1 MEAALLTEAFEAHRR
16 LLWSLSYR
24 MTGSPA
30 DAEDV
35 VQETYLRALERPPRD
50 ETAPLK
56 PWLVAVAANLAKDLL
71 RRRRSQAYPGIWLP
85 GPAPLE
91 EELPVAPPQEGFD
104 LLESGSYAFLVAL
117 EKLTPQQRAVFLL
130 REVFDH
136 SVEEAATALGMSAA
150 NVKVVLHRAKKA
162 LRRPA
167 YPSPARRELT
177 QRALLAFQEAL
188 ANQDLAALEALFATG
203 VQACGDGGGIYAAG
217 KVPIVGAAAVAR
229 FFLGLAKLGTDLRL
243 ETQELNGLP
252 AQVGLWTPANVQVAP
267 RWTLHLEVDDEGR
280 ILWLRVVSAPRKLSA
295 LG

>member
-91 EELPVAPPQEGFD
+91 EELPVAPLSRRASTSWRAAP
-104 LLESGSYAFLVAL
+104 
-117 EKLTPQQRAVFLL
+117 TPSSSPWRSS
-130 REVFDH
+130 RP
-136 SVEEAATALGMSAA
+136 SSARSSCSA
-150 NVKVVLHRAKKA
+150 RSSTTPWRRR
-162 LRRPA
+162 RRPW
-167 YPSPARRELT
+167 
-177 QRALLAFQEAL
+177 
-188 ANQDLAALEALFATG
+188 G
-203 VQACGDGGGIYAAG
+203 
-217 KVPIVGAAAVAR
+217 
-229 FFLGLAKLGTDLRL
+229 
-243 ETQELNGLP
+243 
-252 AQVGLWTPANVQVAP
+252 
-267 RWTLHLEVDDEGR
+267 
-280 ILWLRVVSAPRKLSA
+280 
-295 LG
+295 